1 MSEELR
7 IRDNV
12 RTVQVLR
19 NAGFEYRSRLEGFV
33 SHQESMKV
41 GYFYHP
47 IEDIYIARYPV
58 AFLGN
63 NGATLR
69 LVNKDKQKF
78 PQYHDQ
84 IRKLLQREGL
94 IQK

>member
-12 RTVQVLR
+12 RTVDALR
-19 NAGFEYRSRLEGFV
+19 DAGFEYRDRREG
-33 SHQESMKV
+33 SGQESMRV
-41 GYFYHP
+41 GYVYHP
-47 IEDIYIARYPV
+47 IEDLYAPRYPV

-69 LVNKDKQKF
+69 LVNEDKPKF

-84 IRKLLQREGL
+84 IRELLRKGGL